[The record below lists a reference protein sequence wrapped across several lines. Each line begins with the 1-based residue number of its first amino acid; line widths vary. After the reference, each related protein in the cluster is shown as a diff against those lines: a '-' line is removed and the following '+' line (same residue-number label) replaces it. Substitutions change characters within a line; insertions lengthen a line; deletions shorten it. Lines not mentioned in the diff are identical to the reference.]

1 MYQATFISLSKITT
15 AISTSIVLV
24 HLDYLV
30 LYKWN
35 LGYGG
40 NLKAIGS
47 LFIMI
52 KEFEL
57 MYRLR

>member
-1 MYQATFISLSKITT
+1 MHQVIFISLSKITT
-15 AISTSIVLV
+15 VISTSIILMQ
-24 HLDYLV
+24 LDYLV